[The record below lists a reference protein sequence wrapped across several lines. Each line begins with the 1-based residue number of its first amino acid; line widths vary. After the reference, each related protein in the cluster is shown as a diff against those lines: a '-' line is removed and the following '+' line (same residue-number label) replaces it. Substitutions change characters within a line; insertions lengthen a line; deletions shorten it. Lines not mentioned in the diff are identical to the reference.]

1 MIRQCSMIMSQR
13 ILNMKAE
20 IIGNRRKPRRY
31 NPDLADTVN
40 REVAESIR
48 AISTNPD
55 EVMADI
61 AKRSGVDYLGRAT
74 FNRERHVYRLGRYSH
89 NPNVCIVTI
98 GQHVIFYVNMLPYL
112 HESISGRNKFSRL
125 KAFLTE
131 AGYEN
136 QVRRS
141 FGDDGRAE
149 FKHSVETANPCATIE
164 GFLTKY
170 REYLENG
177 PN

>member
-1 MIRQCSMIMSQR
+1 MVHLQQIFMVRGRETQLVGFIREPDSFAVIENHGRRFSG
-13 ILNMKAE
+13 ILPLNV
-20 IIGNRRKPRRY
+20 IGPATNIEH
-31 NPDLADTVN
+31 LAQ
-40 REVAESIR
+40 
-48 AISTNPD
+48 
-55 EVMADI
+55 I
-61 AKRSGVDYLGRAT
+61 AL
-74 FNRERHVYRLGRYSH
+74 
-89 NPNVCIVTI
+89 VTI